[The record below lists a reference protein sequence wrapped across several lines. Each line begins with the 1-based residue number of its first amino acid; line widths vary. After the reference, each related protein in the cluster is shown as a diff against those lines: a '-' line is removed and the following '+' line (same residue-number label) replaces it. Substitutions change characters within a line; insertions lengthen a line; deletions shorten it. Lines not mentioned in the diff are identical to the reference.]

1 MKENKK
7 IIYYPNKNIQTESYK
22 LGDAFITRHFYN
34 AKDAYVREFITVEN
48 GVREIKHF
56 TEKGVLSKI
65 ENFVGEKRHGIE
77 TKYFISKA
85 DKSVKST
92 KTYSEGKLHGECLTY
107 NDTAEIIKQEMYAD
121 GKLVS
126 KKIKN
131 EN

>member
-1 MKENKK
+1 MKENQK

-34 AKDAYVREFITVEN
+34 AKDAYVREFITIEN
-48 GVREIKHF
+48 GVKEIKHF
-56 TEKGVLSKI
+56 TEKGVLAKI
-65 ENFVGEKRHGIE
+65 EHFVGDKREGIE

-92 KTYSEGKLHGECLTY
+92 KTYSDGKLHGECLTY
-107 NDTAEIIKQEMYAD
+107 NDNAQIIKREVFAD

-126 KKIKN
+126 KDFASK
-131 EN
+131 E